1 MFEGAFE
8 STDCF
13 LKRERYIVYNEAIEI
28 KKNTI
33 NCCKYFDCAPKKND
47 STYRLKI

>member
-28 KKNTI
+28 KKTRLI
-33 NCCKYFDCAPKKND
+33 VVFRLRTKKK
-47 STYRLKI
+47 T